1 MKRTME
7 QRFGTLFLLVGI
19 GLFVP
24 RVQAQNVYE
33 TPLGGLE
40 TVTLGDGSRV
50 TLNTNTTIHVRIG
63 RTQRRID
70 LETGEAYFRVTTDP
84 SRPFSVFVAD
94 RHITATGTKFS
105 VRRNA
110 KEVQIVVTEGRVQ
123 LAEVDA
129 PASTTVITLPAG
141 TVARTAGSEVLT
153 KQASARE
160 LQRMLSWRE
169 GFVELHD
176 TTLSDAV
183 AEFNRY
189 RAQPLSIADPSIA
202 SLRISGRFRSTNSD
216 AFLWL
221 LQQGFPVIAE
231 ERQGHIVLRRR
242 QP

>member
-7 QRFGTLFLLVGI
+7 KRFGTLFLLVGI
-19 GLFVP
+19 GLFLSQ
-24 RVQAQNVYE
+24 VQAQDVYQ

-50 TLNTNTTIHVRIG
+50 TLNTNTTLQVRLG

-70 LETGEAYFRVTTDP
+70 LETGEAYFIVTKDP
-84 SRPFSVFVAD
+84 ARPFSVFVAG
-94 RHITATGTKFS
+94 RTITATGTKFS

-110 KEVQIVVTEGRVQ
+110 RDVQVVVTEGRVQ
-123 LAEVDA
+123 MAEVDA
-129 PASTTVITLPAG
+129 SAPTTVTTLPAG
-141 TVARTAGSEVLT
+141 TVARAAGPEVLMR
-153 KQASARE
+153 QAADTE
-160 LQRMLSWRE
+160 LERMLSWRE
-169 GFVELHD
+169 GFVEFHD
-176 TTLSDAV
+176 TTLADAV

-202 SLRISGRFRSTNSD
+202 SLKISGRFRSTNSD

-231 ERQGHIVLRRR
+231 DRPGRILLRRR
-242 QP
+242 HP